1 MNSDSRFVEE
11 AFSQK
16 KVKEESESESDYYCP
31 APDQLPSWSWLGS
44 SAEDSVKDSLFEI
57 VYFIA
62 SISYLHLVIY

>member
-1 MNSDSRFVEE
+1 MNSDSCFVEE

-16 KVKEESESESDYYCP
+16 KVKEESESDYYCP

-57 VYFIA
+57 VYLIA
-62 SISYLHLVIY
+62 SISYLHLVIYF